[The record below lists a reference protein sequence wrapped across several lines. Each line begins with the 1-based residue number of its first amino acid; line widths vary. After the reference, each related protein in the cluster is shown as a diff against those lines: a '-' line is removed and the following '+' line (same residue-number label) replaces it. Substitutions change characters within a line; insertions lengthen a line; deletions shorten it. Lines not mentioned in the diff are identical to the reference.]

1 MKTRPFFVFAVF
13 YFYPALTPL
22 QRIIGTKY
30 RTQVSAYGQFHL
42 TVDVAIQKHEAMK
55 VFETAAEGERGNPA
69 PLLEL
74 GLIIEKLDDAERIS
88 YAAYKRL
95 TVAEK
100 AANYW
105 EASQGLTTSRKAKSL
120 FRGTMWVIRLA
131 LE

>member
-1 MKTRPFFVFAVF
+1 VKTRPFFVFAVF

-105 EASQGLTTSRKAKSL
+105 EASQGCV
-120 FRGTMWVIRLA
+120 FQ
-131 LE
+131 